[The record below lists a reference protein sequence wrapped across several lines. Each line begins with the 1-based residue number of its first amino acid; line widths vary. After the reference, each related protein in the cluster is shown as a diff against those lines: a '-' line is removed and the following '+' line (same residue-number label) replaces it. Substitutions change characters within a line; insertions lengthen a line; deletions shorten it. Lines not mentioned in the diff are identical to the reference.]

1 MPLPVWRRTTSGY
14 RGVGPMETAAVANHV
29 EARRELAEMLVPSA
43 AVASRTMDED
53 DRVPASILGDLG

>member
-1 MPLPVWRRTTSGY
+1 
-14 RGVGPMETAAVANHV
+14 METAAVANHV